1 MGYTGGDGSVTL
13 NGYTR
18 GDGSVTFNYK
28 AAGAR

>member
-28 AAGAR
+28 AAGTR